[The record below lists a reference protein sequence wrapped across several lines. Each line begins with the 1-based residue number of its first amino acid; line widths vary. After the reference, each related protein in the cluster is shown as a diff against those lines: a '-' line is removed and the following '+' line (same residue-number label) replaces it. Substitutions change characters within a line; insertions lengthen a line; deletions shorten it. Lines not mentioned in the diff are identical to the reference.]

1 MRELYIIYDGR
12 CGICCQI
19 KTWLEREPSYLPLR
33 LLPSGSEQVLRLFPA
48 IPREDLVVVADT
60 GEAWYGDNAF
70 ILTLWALKAYRRWAI
85 RLSAPALRPF
95 ARRAYAA
102 LSSGRFVISQL
113 LRLDSNRLAAQ
124 LQTVVVPACELRE
137 NDLWKLNQ

>member
-1 MRELYIIYDGR
+1 MQELYIIYDSR
-12 CGICCQI
+12 CGVCCQI
-19 KTWLEREPSYLPLR
+19 KSWLEREPSYVPLR
-33 LLPSGSEQVLRLFPA
+33 LLPSGSTDALRLFPR

-70 ILTLWALKAYRRWAI
+70 LVTLWALKTYRRWAM
-85 RLSAPALRPF
+85 RLSAPALRPL

-113 LRLDSNRLAAQ
+113 LRLDSKRLAEQ
-124 LQTVVVPACELRE
+124 LQTVVVPACELRG
-137 NDLWKLNQ
+137 NDAWKLDQ